1 MTIEEKIK
9 ASLYPYTLPDASIE
23 ALVEDQ
29 DLDWE
34 DDYVKDEHGL
44 PCAKITIEAL
54 WQLVTLTKEQD
65 SGSTQ
70 EYNVKLILDRIKRIA
85 KNYDIPEEE
94 AGVKP
99 QNEDITDYW

>member
-23 ALVEDQ
+23 ALAEDQ

-34 DDYVKDEHGL
+34 DDYEKDENGL
-44 PCAKITIEAL
+44 PCAKIVIEAL
-54 WQLVTLTKEQD
+54 WQLVTLKKEQD

-70 EYNVKLILDRIKRIA
+70 EYDVKLLLDRIKRIA
-85 KNYDIPEEE
+85 HKYDIPEEE
-94 AGVKP
+94 AGLKP
-99 QNEDITDYW
+99 QNEDITAYW

>member
-34 DDYVKDEHGL
+34 DDYEKDEHGL
-44 PCAKITIEAL
+44 PCAKIIIDAL
-54 WQLVTLTKEQD
+54 WQLVTLKKEQD

-70 EYNVKLILDRIKRIA
+70 EYDVKLLLDRIKRLA
-85 KNYDIPEEE
+85 RKYEIPDEE
-94 AGVKP
+94 AGLQPK
-99 QNEDITDYW
+99 NEDITDCW